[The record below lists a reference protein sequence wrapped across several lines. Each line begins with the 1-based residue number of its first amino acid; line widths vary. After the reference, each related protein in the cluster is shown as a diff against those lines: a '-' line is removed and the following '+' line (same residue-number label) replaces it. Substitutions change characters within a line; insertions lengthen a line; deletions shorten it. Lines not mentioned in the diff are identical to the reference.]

1 MWRFAVAALASE
13 LDASNVW
20 PTLLSCRGCGL
31 TLGVIPSL
39 QLYTAS
45 FCDIRKD
52 HIVCCFSFALCIQ
65 QKLERFGRARCAKC
79 CVCQICYLQF
89 WYRSFKSILKT
100 PNEDGEYKHQVNW
113 IMLCNKH
120 NLSTNA
126 PVVSVHLDILLFSC
140 VVQFLNVS
148 VSTTLFHL
156 CFYFLKW
163 TTSKYAAKQIPKN
176 HKAISLILKYPMPW
190 CQEIMSLTV
199 SFFQY
204 QHKKKKYIYMYFFF
218 YLTIQG

>member
-20 PTLLSCRGCGL
+20 PRLLSCRACGV

-52 HIVCCFSFALCIQ
+52 HTVCCFSFAPCIQ
-65 QKLERFGRARCAKC
+65 QKLKRSGRARFAKC

-100 PNEDGEYKHQVNW
+100 LNEDGEYKHQVNW
-113 IMLCNKH
+113 IMLCSKH

-126 PVVSVHLDILLFSC
+126 PVFSVHLDILLFSC
-140 VVQFLNVS
+140 VVHFLNVS

-190 CQEIMSLTV
+190 CQEIMSVTV

-204 QHKKKKYIYMYFFF
+204 QDKIYIYVFFF
-218 YLTIQG
+218 YLTIRG